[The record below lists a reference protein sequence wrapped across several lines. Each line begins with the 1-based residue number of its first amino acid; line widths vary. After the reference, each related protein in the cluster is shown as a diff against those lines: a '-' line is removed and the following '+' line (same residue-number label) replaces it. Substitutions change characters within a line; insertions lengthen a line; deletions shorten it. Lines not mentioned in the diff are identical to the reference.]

1 MLTAIAKLLKVL
13 NSDDNPAQVAVAV
26 VFALI
31 MGLTPLMSPHNL
43 FILLLVLV
51 LRVNLSFFLLSFA
64 LFSGIAYLLDPLS
77 MQLGAAV
84 LQAEGLTVVWTSMYQ
99 SSFWRFMA
107 YNNTLV
113 MGSVCLSLILA
124 LPMYWAVVWAITR
137 YRDKVRAKLAQT
149 RLMLFVKS
157 TRLFELYSALNR

>member
-13 NSDDNPAQVAVAV
+13 NSEDNPAQVALAL

-31 MGLTPLMSPHNL
+31 MGLTPLMSPHNFL
-43 FILLLVLV
+43 ILLLVLV
-51 LRVNLSFFLLSFA
+51 LRVNLSFFLLSFVF
-64 LFSGIAYLLDPLS
+64 FSGLAYLLDPLS
-77 MQLGAAV
+77 VGLGERI
-84 LQAEGLTVVWTSMYQ
+84 LQAESLKALWTALYQ

-113 MGSVCLSLILA
+113 MGSLCLSLILA
-124 LPMYWAVVWAITR
+124 LPLYWAVIWAITN
-137 YRDKVRAKLAQT
+137 YREKLRAKMAQT

-157 TRLFELYSALNR
+157 TRLFSLYSSLN

>member
-13 NSDDNPAQVAVAV
+13 NSDDNPAQVALAV

-43 FILLLVLV
+43 LVLLLVLV

-64 LFSGIAYLLDPLS
+64 LFSGIAYALDPLS
-77 MQLGAAV
+77 VQLGYTV
-84 LQAEGLTVVWTSMYQ
+84 LQADSLTALWTQMYQ

-113 MGSVCLSLILA
+113 MGSFCLALILA
-124 LPMYWAVVWAITR
+124 LPIYWAVIWAITR
-137 YRDKVRAKLAQT
+137 YRDKLRARLAQT
-149 RLMLFVKS
+149 RLMMFVKG